1 MSTWNHDNA
10 LDDWVPSQQKKAQG
24 GFVITLE
31 LLLLVTILFIG
42 TLVGIV
48 AIRDALIK
56 HYVSQQ
62 SQVAVV
68 MDADGRLLGEAV
80 GYDEHDA
87 PRLFYIDRTQST
99 NYRTLIGVRDDRFTS
114 REPLYYAGNSCEGDP
129 CIKATSDEATD
140 NTGVDGVSGSGS
152 VSYFNALQG
161 QPNYAVGRG
170 VNGLPGALFR
180 ETPQTC
186 PIEVEQIGSR
196 WVSQRVVTGKPCE
209 AISLDQA
216 GTEPSFNGCLI
227 NTLEPCSCPESYE
240 DEGDVLANYLP
251 LINLTLESTLAAV
264 NLTLLPFGEQLDPI
278 EVGTLCCPQAT
289 SLQQTEL
296 VDAVVFVAINQ
307 VLDQSNISGPVR
319 QLLDPILAPL
329 QGEILCEAFVQLK
342 SAEAVP
348 SPDDPEQNA
357 LEIFSAPFRVNL
369 PADAGEGSW
378 RSTPPRGEGAFAP

>member
-1 MSTWNHDNA
+1 MSTLHHANKPGQ
-10 LDDWVPSQQKKAQG
+10 WVPSRQQKAQG

-31 LLLLVTILFIG
+31 LLLLVTILLIG

-56 HYVSQQ
+56 RYVGQQ

-68 MDADGRLLGEAV
+68 VDAQGRLLGEAV
-80 GYDEHDA
+80 GFDEHDA

-129 CIKATSDEATD
+129 CIKSTSDEATD
-140 NTGVDGVSGSGS
+140 NNGVDGISGSGS

-170 VNGLPGALFR
+170 VDGLPGALFR
-180 ETPQTC
+180 ESPQAC
-186 PIEVEQIGSR
+186 PVEAEQIGSR
-196 WVSQRVVTGKPCE
+196 WVSQSVVSGKPCE
-209 AISLDQA
+209 VVNLDQSA
-216 GTEPSFNGCLI
+216 TEPSFNECLV

-251 LINLTLESTLAAV
+251 LINSTLEVTLATI
-264 NLTLLPFGEQLDPI
+264 NLTLLPFGERLDPV

-296 VDAVVFVAINQ
+296 VDAVVFVAISQ
-307 VLDQSNISGPVR
+307 VLEQSNISGPVR

-342 SAEAVP
+342 SVEAVP
-348 SPDDPEQNA
+348 APDDPEQNA
-357 LEIFSAPFRVNL
+357 LEVFSAPFRVNL

-378 RSTPPRGEGAFAP
+378 RSTPPRGEGSFNP